1 MGTIVLGL
9 GFTIPSPINTK
20 DMYRFVANSMLIF
33 VVTLPSG
40 LVKSVEFERCS
51 NNAYSYLTDN
61 KQVADCIRKH
71 PLTKA
76 GRIIDESEPE
86 PETMPKNALDEV
98 IEKTMDLIDDNTL
111 RFENITKA
119 KNYLH
124 KTFKVDVRKLK
135 SPEQVKEKA
144 KELGVDIVF

>member
-1 MGTIVLGL
+1 MGTIALGL
-9 GFTIPSPINTK
+9 GFAIPSPINTK

-40 LVKSVEFERCS
+40 LIKSVEFERCS

-76 GRIIDESEPE
+76 GRIIDESQPE
-86 PETMPKNALDEV
+86 EVQVQKHEEEHVTNENALH
-98 IEKTMDLIDDNTL
+98 
-111 RFENITKA
+111 FENITKA
-119 KNYLH
+119 KNYLQ
-124 KTFKVDVRKLK
+124 KTFKLDVRKLK
-135 SPEQVKEKA
+135 SPESVKEKA

>member
-1 MGTIVLGL
+1 
-9 GFTIPSPINTK
+9 
-20 DMYRFVANSMLIF
+20 MYRFVANSMLIF

-76 GRIIDESEPE
+76 GRIIDESQPE
-86 PETMPKNALDEV
+86 EEQVQQHEEEQMK
-98 IEKTMDLIDDNTL
+98 DDNAL

-119 KNYLH
+119 KNYLA
-124 KTFKVDVRKLK
+124 KTFGVDTRKLK
-135 SPEQVKEKA
+135 SPQSVKDEA
-144 KELGVDIVF
+144 KKNGVEMDF

>member
-1 MGTIVLGL
+1 
-9 GFTIPSPINTK
+9 
-20 DMYRFVANSMLIF
+20 MYRFVANSMLIF

-76 GRIIDESEPE
+76 GRIIDESQPE
-86 PETMPKNALDEV
+86 EVQKHEEEHVTNENALH
-98 IEKTMDLIDDNTL
+98 
-111 RFENITKA
+111 FENITKA
-119 KNYLH
+119 KNYLA
-124 KTFKVDVRKLK
+124 KTFGVDTRKLK
-135 SPEQVKEKA
+135 SPQSVKDEA
-144 KELGVDIVF
+144 KKNGVEMDF

>member
-1 MGTIVLGL
+1 
-9 GFTIPSPINTK
+9 
-20 DMYRFVANSMLIF
+20 MYRFVANSMLIF

-51 NNAYSYLTDN
+51 NNAYSYFTDN

-76 GRIIDESEPE
+76 GRIKDESLPE
-86 PETMPKNALDEV
+86 EEQVQQHKEEQMK
-98 IEKTMDLIDDNTL
+98 DDNAL

-119 KNYLH
+119 KNYLQ
-124 KTFKVDVRKLK
+124 KTYKVDVRKLK
-135 SPEQVKEKA
+135 SPESVKEKA
-144 KELGVDIVF
+144 KELGMVIEF

>member
-1 MGTIVLGL
+1 
-9 GFTIPSPINTK
+9 
-20 DMYRFVANSMLIF
+20 MYRFVANSMLIF

-40 LVKSVEFERCS
+40 LIKNIEFERCS

-76 GRIIDESEPE
+76 GRIIDESQSEE
-86 PETMPKNALDEV
+86 LQVQKHEEEHVTNENA
-98 IEKTMDLIDDNTL
+98 L

-119 KNYLH
+119 KNYLQ
-124 KTFKVDVRKLK
+124 KTYKVDVRKLK
-135 SPEQVKEKA
+135 SPESVKEKA